1 MRLDVKAMAFALGI
15 LSAVAVLVTG
25 LANLVWPGYAGQF
38 LQLLASVYPGYKADG
53 SLRDLVTGVLYSLV
67 DGALFGLIFA
77 WLYNRFIAEQTP
89 VSSRVKQEA
98 GVTYPPVE
106 PRS

>member
-15 LSAVAVLVTG
+15 VSAVAVLLTG

-38 LQLLASVYPGYKADG
+38 LQLLASVYPGYKASG
-53 SLRDLVTGVLYSLV
+53 SLRDLVTGVVYALV
-67 DGALFGLIFA
+67 DGALFGLVFA
-77 WLYNRFIAEQTP
+77 WIYNRFRGEQTA